1 MCFKS
6 FFKYTD
12 GFTAISGVVALLLG
26 IYALFKRFIEKAKV
40 ELSIGD
46 TLYFVR
52 TASFNIEKIQLTCNF
67 INKSNKS
74 GVINKMMLKLFQ
86 TDKPNNITKLD
97 WDIFYKYAR
106 GELGERQAKYG
117 SETYPI
123 IVKGRDSNFQPIEFI
138 INNIKTIDLKK
149 GSYTINVLGWVNQT
163 DINEKPNINEDIF
176 VTLEERDIE
185 KINSREKQGPV
196 FIPIQVNKW
205 KIS

>member
-26 IYALFKRFIEKAKV
+26 SYALFKRFIEKANV

-86 TDKPNNITKLD
+86 TDKPNNLTELD

-106 GELGERQAKYG
+106 GELGERQAKYE

-123 IVKGRDSNFQPIEFI
+123 IVKGRDSNFQAIEFI
-138 INNIKTIDLKK
+138 VNNIKIIDLKK

-163 DINEKPNINEDIF
+163 DINKKPNINEDIF
-176 VTLEERDIE
+176 ITLEERDIE